1 MRLTGAPRNLSAGD
15 YFGEMALMLDEPRH
29 ANVIAI
35 GPCKCLSLDRSD
47 FDELLGPL
55 QEVISAQ
62 MRIRILRSVPLLARL
77 SDRDLDRLARAM
89 RVQQFEDEEYIIREG
104 ETGTRFYIINDGDAV
119 IKKQDAEGV
128 IGRLTNQDYFGE
140 IALVKNEPRM
150 ADVIANGSVEC
161 LVLEQVDFQ
170 RMLGKVGD
178 VILEEI
184 KRREASVGI
193 VAEEAVVEMRYEY
206 NDLHHIR
213 TLGTGTFGRVKLVQ
227 HTPTGGVF
235 ALKCMQKAQIVQAHQ
250 ERNIMNEKNILLEC
264 KHPFILELYQ
274 TFMNQNQLFMLMEI
288 VQGGELWTYIYE
300 KVNLIRRT
308 ALGGFVESA
317 AMFYA
322 GCVISAFQ
330 YVHDKGVAYR
340 DLKPENLLIDSAGF
354 CKIIDFGFAKRIPFM
369 KDGKVC
375 AKSFTICGT
384 PEYLS
389 PELIQSSGH
398 DKSVDYWALGCLVY
412 ELLVGQT
419 PFQDDNQR
427 EIFRKIT
434 NSKKHLAFPKGMNPS
449 AVDLIRRLLT
459 PNPAFRLGNLSG
471 AVDDIMNHAWFGE
484 SESFAWEKLNMKQL
498 TPPYVP
504 RIRDPLDTS
513 NFDPYAEEDH
523 VPRFNG
529 SQAAFASF
537 V

>member
-1 MRLTGAPRNLSAGD
+1 
-15 YFGEMALMLDEPRH
+15 
-29 ANVIAI
+29 
-35 GPCKCLSLDRSD
+35 
-47 FDELLGPL
+47 
-55 QEVISAQ
+55 
-62 MRIRILRSVPLLARL
+62 
-77 SDRDLDRLARAM
+77 
-89 RVQQFEDEEYIIREG
+89 
-104 ETGTRFYIINDGDAV
+104 
-119 IKKQDAEGV
+119 
-128 IGRLTNQDYFGE
+128 
-140 IALVKNEPRM
+140 
-150 ADVIANGSVEC
+150 
-161 LVLEQVDFQ
+161 
-170 RMLGKVGD
+170 
-178 VILEEI
+178 
-184 KRREASVGI
+184 
-193 VAEEAVVEMRYEY
+193 
-206 NDLHHIR
+206 
-213 TLGTGTFGRVKLVQ
+213 
-227 HTPTGGVF
+227 
-235 ALKCMQKAQIVQAHQ
+235 MQKAQIVQAHQ

-419 PFQDDNQR
+419 PFQD
-427 EIFRKIT
+427 
-434 NSKKHLAFPKGMNPS
+434 
-449 AVDLIRRLLT
+449 
-459 PNPAFRLGNLSG
+459 
-471 AVDDIMNHAWFGE
+471 GE
-484 SESFAWEKLNMKQL
+484 SKGSTCLALRSRSQL
-498 TPPYVP
+498 LQRLTSTPRPPKTTSARSSERSRIP
-504 RIRDPLDTS
+504 RNTWHFRR
-513 NFDPYAEEDH
+513 A
-523 VPRFNG
+523 
-529 SQAAFASF
+529 
-537 V
+537 